1 MRQLLAALAVVC
13 LFACGSWMPAAA
25 PDPPSS
31 DSASS
36 SPAPFAAV
44 GPSPSC
50 LNSPSVLL
58 QVVIAPAAT
67 PIPTPTPILS
77 PFPIILGFTT
87 RATVYPQMF
96 ALARAAAATW
106 NAALERE
113 VFAFGS
119 PSQVQLDLMDSVPAP
134 GGGRVI
140 GQVDSIEA
148 PHWVGIWP
156 GNFSHPEAETVFLH
170 ELGHVLGCRHTTDFR
185 DVMYPVTDYVKEL
198 SVADIALARLLV
210 EQRAAF

>member
-1 MRQLLAALAVVC
+1 MRFLLAASAAF
-13 LFACGSWMPAAA
+13 LFACTSLPPAPTNGPA
-25 PDPPSS
+25 PPSS
-31 DSASS
+31 PRPSS
-36 SPAPFAAV
+36 LHS
-44 GPSPSC
+44 S
-50 LNSPSVLL
+50 SPSVLR
-58 QVVIAPAAT
+58 QVAIATVPT
-67 PIPTPTPILS
+67 PIPTPTPKPS
-77 PFPIILGFTT
+77 PFPIILGYTA

-119 PSQVQLDLMDSVPAP
+119 PYQVQFDLMDSVPAP

-156 GNFSHPEAETVFLH
+156 GNFSRPEAETVFLH
-170 ELGHVLGCRHTTDFR
+170 ELGHVLGCGHTTDSR

-198 SVADIALARLLV
+198 TAADIAQARFHI
-210 EQRAAF
+210 EQHAAF